1 MKRTGHIHRKLQISG
16 ALVILGLLVEAVC
29 LLWSRPIAFVIFAG
43 LGGFLIATGVLL
55 FLYSLVFVVS
65 QGKEA
70 VAADKNEASYL
81 NKLH

>member
-1 MKRTGHIHRKLQISG
+1 MNHTDHIHRELQVSG

-65 QGKEA
+65 REKEA
-70 VAADKNEASYL
+70 VAADKNEAS
-81 NKLH
+81 